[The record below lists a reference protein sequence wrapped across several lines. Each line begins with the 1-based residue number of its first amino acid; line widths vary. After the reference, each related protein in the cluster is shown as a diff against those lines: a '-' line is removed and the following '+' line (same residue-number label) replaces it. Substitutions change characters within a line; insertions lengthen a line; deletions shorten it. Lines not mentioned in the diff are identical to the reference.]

1 MIIQLTKAILRL
13 IYKILFPVQVTG
25 FDNIPSKGPVIIC
38 SNHISWWDPPL
49 LGSIIHRKVYAMAKE
64 ELFKYFLFGKIIRY
78 MGAFPVKREVA
89 DRRALKEALK
99 VLSEGSVLI
108 LFPEGTR
115 SKIGKVQKPL
125 PGRGFIALK
134 SKAPVVPVAIKGPY
148 KLFKPVKVKIGVP
161 MFFNHYSQKDK
172 GKTADEISLKIMRNI
187 TEMLGQKYD
196 Y

>member
-125 PGRGFIALK
+125 PGIGFIALK

-161 MFFNHYSQKDK
+161 MSFNHYSQKDK